1 MRDHARLN
9 AEIGLLKQ
17 HFGEDRVY
25 WDSQGQWVMIKELPL
40 PERLSQRASDVI
52 VLIPEN
58 YGNGSP
64 LRDAFIDPD
73 IRAYNTKKKQYE
85 EIPHYFSKY
94 PYAKL
99 TLGNKE
105 EWQQKGWQYICL
117 HQKNGS
123 GNHISIMNYLTD
135 LYKFLA
141 EPFRDWEKTFSS
153 YRGRE

>member
-25 WDSQGQWVMIKELPL
+25 WDSQGRWVMIKEWPL
-40 PERLSQRASDVI
+40 PDGLSKKKSHVI
-52 VLIPEN
+52 VLIPEK
-58 YGNGSP
+58 YGNGDP

-73 IRAYNTKKKQYE
+73 IKAYKPQEKQYE
-85 EIPHYFSKY
+85 KIPHYFAKY

-99 TLGNKE
+99 ILGSKDK
-105 EWQQKGWQYICL
+105 WQQKGWQYICL
-117 HQKNGS
+117 HQKNGAR
-123 GNHISIMNYLTD
+123 NRASIMNYLTD

-141 EPFRDWEKTFSS
+141 EPFRDWEEIFSS
-153 YRGRE
+153 YGGR